1 MSMILAYGNNMDEV
15 YKSYM
20 EQVNNMIFIFLEQL
34 GYEVERTNQGASKL
48 MKQIKNEKKQL
59 NILETNRKL
68 VVDKGKIT
76 YSCDVEVEL
85 VRRDKSGKIK
95 KVN

>member
-1 MSMILAYGNNMDEV
+1 MSMVFAYGKNMNEV

-20 EQVNNMIFIFLEQL
+20 EQVNNMIIIFLEQL
-34 GYEVERTNQGASKL
+34 GYEVERNNNGASKL
-48 MKQIKNEKKQL
+48 IKQIKSENKKL

-76 YSCDVEVEL
+76 YSCDVKIEL
-85 VRRDKSGKIK
+85 VRRDIYGKIN
-95 KVN
+95 KVD

>member
-85 VRRDKSGKIK
+85 VRRDYSGKIN

>member
-1 MSMILAYGNNMDEV
+1 MGMVFAYGKNMDEV

-48 MKQIKNEKKQL
+48 IKQIKSEKKKL

-68 VVDKGKIT
+68 VVDKGKII
-76 YSCDVEVEL
+76 YSCDVEIEL
-85 VRRDKSGKIK
+85 R
-95 KVN
+95 VN

>member
-1 MSMILAYGNNMDEV
+1 MGMVFAYGKNMDEV

-48 MKQIKNEKKQL
+48 IKQIKSEKKKL

-76 YSCDVEVEL
+76 YSCDVEIEL
-85 VRRDKSGKIK
+85 R
-95 KVN
+95 VN

>member
-1 MSMILAYGNNMDEV
+1 MSMVLAHGNNMDEV

-20 EQVNNMIFIFLEQL
+20 EQVNNMIFILLEHL

-48 MKQIKNEKKQL
+48 IKQIKSERKRL
-59 NILETNRKL
+59 NIIETNRKL

-76 YSCDVEVEL
+76 YSCDVEIEL
-85 VRRDKSGKIK
+85 
-95 KVN
+95 KVK